1 MLTIAIMRNNED
13 LTKSLVSRYFNRF
26 ELIITTGIIVLISVM
41 ILAAFWG
48 LVVETYHLVLHGAFD
63 KLDHKAF
70 QAAFGMIMT
79 LLIAIEFSYT
89 IMNAY
94 MGKSREVIVKNVVL
108 VSILAIARQFI
119 VFEVETIS
127 PMILLALAASLLSL
141 GIVYWLMDRTP
152 ATNAGKF
159 SGE

>member
-1 MLTIAIMRNNED
+1 MRNNED
-13 LTKSLVSRYFNRF
+13 LTKSLISRYFNRF
-26 ELIITTGIIVLISVM
+26 ELLITTGIIVLISVM

-70 QAAFGMIMT
+70 QSAFGMIMT

-94 MGKSREVIVKNVVL
+94 MGESREVIVKNVVL

-119 VFEVETIS
+119 VFEVETFS
-127 PMILLALAASLLSL
+127 PLILFALAASLMSL
-141 GIVYWLMDRTP
+141 GIVYWLMGRTSSSD
-152 ATNAGKF
+152 AVKF
-159 SGE
+159 SGG

>member
-1 MLTIAIMRNNED
+1 MRNNKD
-13 LTKSLVSRYFNRF
+13 LTKSLISRYFNRF
-26 ELIITTGIIVLISVM
+26 EMLITTGIIVLISVM

-48 LVVETYHLVLHGAFD
+48 LTVETYHLVLHGAFD
-63 KLDHKAF
+63 KLDHRAF
-70 QAAFGMIMT
+70 QSAFGMIMT

-108 VSILAIARQFI
+108 VSILAIAREFI

-127 PMILLALAASLLSL
+127 PLILFALAASLLSL
-141 GIVYWLMDRTP
+141 GIVYWLMGRAPSPD
-152 ATNAGKF
+152 AGKF

>member
-1 MLTIAIMRNNED
+1 MRNNQD
-13 LTKSLVSRYFNRF
+13 LTKTFVSRYFNRF
-26 ELIITTGIIVLISVM
+26 ELIITTGIIALISVM

-48 LVVETYHLVLHGAFD
+48 LVVETYHLVYHGAFD

-70 QAAFGMIMT
+70 QAAFDMIMT

-119 VFEVETIS
+119 VFEVETMS
-127 PMILLALAASLLSL
+127 PMIVFALAASLLSL
-141 GIVYWLMDRTP
+141 GIVYWLMDRTSSSE
-152 ATNAGKF
+152 AGKLL
-159 SGE
+159 EK

>member
-1 MLTIAIMRNNED
+1 MRNNED
-13 LTKSLVSRYFNRF
+13 LTKSLISRYFNRF
-26 ELIITTGIIVLISVM
+26 ELLITTGIIVLISVM

-70 QAAFGMIMT
+70 QSAFGMIMT

-94 MGKSREVIVKNVVL
+94 MGESREVIVKNVVL

-127 PMILLALAASLLSL
+127 PLILLALAASLLSL

-152 ATNAGKF
+152 
-159 SGE
+159 SSR

>member
-1 MLTIAIMRNNED
+1 MLTITIMRNNED
-13 LTKSLVSRYFNRF
+13 LTKSLISRYFNRF
-26 ELIITTGIIVLISVM
+26 ELLITTGIIVLISVM

-70 QAAFGMIMT
+70 QSAFGMIMT

-94 MGKSREVIVKNVVL
+94 MGESREVIVKNVVL

-127 PMILLALAASLLSL
+127 PLILLALAASLLSL

-152 ATNAGKF
+152 
-159 SGE
+159 SSR

>member
-1 MLTIAIMRNNED
+1 MRNNED
-13 LTKSLVSRYFNRF
+13 LTKTFISRYFNRF
-26 ELIITTGIIVLISVM
+26 ELIITSGIIILISVM

-48 LVVETYHLVLHGAFD
+48 LVVETYHLVHHGAFD

-70 QAAFGMIMT
+70 QAVFGMIMT

-94 MGKSREVIVKNVVL
+94 MGKSREIIVKNVVL

-127 PMILLALAASLLSL
+127 PLILFALAASLLSL
-141 GIVYWLMDRTP
+141 GIVYWMMGRASSPDT
-152 ATNAGKF
+152 GKF

>member
-1 MLTIAIMRNNED
+1 MRDNED
-13 LTKSLVSRYFNRF
+13 LTKSLLSRYFNRF

-70 QAAFGMIMT
+70 QSAFGMIMT

-127 PMILLALAASLLSL
+127 PLILLALAASLLSL
-141 GIVYWLMDRTP
+141 GIVYWLMNRTP
-152 ATNAGKF
+152 ASDAGKF

>member
-1 MLTIAIMRNNED
+1 
-13 LTKSLVSRYFNRF
+13 V
-26 ELIITTGIIVLISVM
+26 
-41 ILAAFWG
+41 
-48 LVVETYHLVLHGAFD
+48 HHGAFD

-108 VSILAIARQFI
+108 VSMLAIARQFI

-127 PMILLALAASLLSL
+127 PLILFALAASLMSL
-141 GIVYWLMDRTP
+141 GIVYWLMGRTSSSD
-152 ATNAGKF
+152 AGKF
-159 SGE
+159 SGD

>member
-1 MLTIAIMRNNED
+1 MRNNED
-13 LTKSLVSRYFNRF
+13 LTKTFVSRYFNRF

-48 LVVETYHLVLHGAFD
+48 LVVETYHLVYHGAFD
-63 KLDHKAF
+63 KLNHKAF

-127 PMILLALAASLLSL
+127 PMILLALAVSLLSL
-141 GIVYWLMDRTP
+141 GIVYWLMDRTSLSD
-152 ATNAGKF
+152 AGKF

>member
-1 MLTIAIMRNNED
+1 MRNHED
-13 LTKSLVSRYFNRF
+13 LTKTFVSRYFNRF

-48 LVVETYHLVLHGAFD
+48 LVVETYHLVHHGAFD
-63 KLDHKAF
+63 KLNHKAF
-70 QAAFGMIMT
+70 QATFGMIMT

-141 GIVYWLMDRTP
+141 GIVYWLMDRTSSP
-152 ATNAGKF
+152 DAGKF

>member
-1 MLTIAIMRNNED
+1 MRKNQD
-13 LTKSLVSRYFNRF
+13 LTKSLLSRYFNRF
-26 ELIITTGIIVLISVM
+26 ETLITTGIIIMISIM

-48 LVVETYHLVLHGAFD
+48 LMVETYHLVHHGAFD

-70 QAAFGMIMT
+70 QSAFDMIMT

-94 MGKSREVIVKNVVL
+94 MGKSREIIVKNVVL
-108 VSILAIARQFI
+108 VSILAVARQFI

-127 PMILLALAASLLSL
+127 PWSLFALAASLLSL
-141 GIVYWLMDRTP
+141 GIVYWLMGRRPPSPDAMNFP
-152 ATNAGKF
+152 
-159 SGE
+159 GE

>member
-1 MLTIAIMRNNED
+1 MRNNQD
-13 LTKSLVSRYFNRF
+13 LTKTLVSRYFNRF

-48 LVVETYHLVLHGAFD
+48 LVVETYHLVHHGAFD

-141 GIVYWLMDRTP
+141 GIVYWLMDRTSSP
-152 ATNAGKF
+152 DAGKF
-159 SGE
+159 SEE

>member
-1 MLTIAIMRNNED
+1 MRNNED
-13 LTKSLVSRYFNRF
+13 LTKTFISRYFNRF
-26 ELIITTGIIVLISVM
+26 ELIITSGIIILISVM

-48 LVVETYHLVLHGAFD
+48 LVVETYHLVHHGAFD

-70 QAAFGMIMT
+70 QSVFGMIMT

-127 PMILLALAASLLSL
+127 PMILFALAASLLSL
-141 GIVYWLMDRTP
+141 GTVYWMMGRASLPDAR
-152 ATNAGKF
+152 KF

>member
-1 MLTIAIMRNNED
+1 MRNNEN
-13 LTKSLVSRYFNRF
+13 LTKTFVSRYFNRF

-48 LVVETYHLVLHGAFD
+48 LVVETYHLVHHGAFD

-70 QAAFGMIMT
+70 QAVFGMIMT

-89 IMNAY
+89 IMSAY

-141 GIVYWLMDRTP
+141 GIVYRLMDRTSP
-152 ATNAGKF
+152 PDAGKF
-159 SGE
+159 PGE